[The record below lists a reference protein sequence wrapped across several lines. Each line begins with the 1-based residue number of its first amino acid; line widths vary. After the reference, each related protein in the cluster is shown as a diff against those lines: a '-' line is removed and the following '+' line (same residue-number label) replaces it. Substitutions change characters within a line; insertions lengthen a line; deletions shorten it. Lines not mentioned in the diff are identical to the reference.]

1 MNNIPD
7 IIKSLSARL
16 QAIDYNQL
24 PISDYN
30 KQYIGNLKPAMLYYM
45 KIYNACLSKGFKA
58 TGQAPEDITLV
69 DYGGGSGF
77 LSMLAKS
84 IGVGKVIYLDLNPKS
99 VETIQVLKQET
110 GIGPDVIL
118 HGNSDRLTDWC
129 KANQIQP
136 DLLIATDLIEHV
148 YDLNEFFKDLSILN
162 PGMQMIF
169 TTASTPFNPYVKR
182 RLHKLMDGCETGV
195 LEVPNYYTLRKSY
208 IEQKY
213 PHLSGEETDKWAHQ
227 TRGLIYSDIDKAI
240 KNNEHPILKDAH
252 NTCDPANGNW
262 TERILPIDDYR
273 LILVGYNYSLK
284 VEKGFYNS
292 DRNGL
297 LSSAICKCI
306 NWLIKISGKAGL
318 LIAPFIFLSC
328 SQQGGKS

>member
-1 MNNIPD
+1 MNNIQD

-16 QAIDYNQL
+16 QAIDYNRL

-45 KIYNACLSKGFKA
+45 NIYSACLTKGFKVID
-58 TGQAPEDITLV
+58 QSLEDITLV

-118 HGNSDRLTDWC
+118 HGNSDRLADWC
-129 KANQIQP
+129 KANHIQP

-148 YDLNEFFKDLSILN
+148 YNLNEFFKDLAILN
-162 PGMQMIF
+162 PEMQMIF

-182 RLHKLMDGCETGV
+182 RLHKLMDGCETGA

-208 IEQKY
+208 IAQNY
-213 PHLSGEETDKWAHQ
+213 PLLSEEETDKWAHQ

-240 KNNEHPILKDAH
+240 QNNELPLLKDAH

-262 TERILPIDDYR
+262 TERILPIEEYR
-273 LILVGYNYSLK
+273 LILARYNYSLR

-292 DRNGL
+292 DREGM
-297 LSSAICKCI
+297 LSSTICKCI

-328 SQQGGKS
+328 SRQEGKS

>member
-16 QAIDYNQL
+16 QAIDYDQL

-118 HGNSDRLTDWC
+118 HGNSDRLADWC
-129 KANQIQP
+129 KANRIQP

-148 YDLNEFFKDLSILN
+148 YDLKEFFKDLSILN
-162 PGMQMIF
+162 PQMQMIF

-195 LEVPNYYTLRKSY
+195 FEVPNYYTLRKSY

-240 KNNEHPILKDAH
+240 KNNELPILKDTH

-262 TERILPIDDYR
+262 TERILPIEDYR
-273 LILVGYNYSLK
+273 LILAGYNYSLN

-328 SQQGGKS
+328 PHQGGKS